1 MSREIIFV
9 NDSKEIIINNS
20 ILYFYINDNF
30 IHKKIKSILFQEY
43 NKNYNIYF
51 INIKNFKNY
60 IKIYDLKSVPTFIF
74 FKDKKEKYRIN
85 NIINLKDFKLIIDDI
100 YNF

>member
-1 MSREIIFV
+1 MSRKIIFV
-9 NDSKEIIINNS
+9 NDSKEIIIKNS

-30 IHKKIKSILFQEY
+30 LHKKIKSILSKDN

-60 IKIYDLKSVPTFIF
+60 IKIYDLKSVPTFIL
-74 FKDKKEKYRIN
+74 FKNKKEKNRIN
-85 NIINLKDFKLIIDDI
+85 NIINLNDFKLITDDI